1 MSGGQKFKVN
11 AETEVNTTALAS
23 ILGVTARR
31 VQQLAQDN
39 TIVQSRRGYFLL
51 GDSVQRY
58 IKYKGEEAKVA
69 DDEVLEAEKKKL
81 VNDARLKEAK
91 ATVAQIE
98 AEELKGTIHRADDVE
113 VITNDMIYTIR
124 SALNALPGR
133 LAVDVAGVSSAAE
146 ASEIIR
152 REVHKVMRELAEY
165 QYDPARYEELVRE
178 RMEWEIADDADA

>member
-1 MSGGQKFKVN
+1 MSSGQKFKIN
-11 AETEVNTTALAS
+11 AESEVNTTALAS
-23 ILGVTARR
+23 ILGITARR
-31 VQQLAQDN
+31 VQQLAQDG
-39 TIVQSRRGYFLL
+39 TIVQCKRGYFPL
-51 GDSVQRY
+51 GDAVQRY
-58 IKYKGEEAKVA
+58 INFRLNDSHIADEEVM
-69 DDEVLEAEKKKL
+69 EAEKKKL
-81 VNDARLKEAK
+81 VNEARLKEAK

-133 LAVDVAGVSSAAE
+133 LAVDVAGAQSAAE

-165 QYDPARYEELVRE
+165 EYDPAKYEERVRE